1 MTEISK
7 ETESKLNINSNK
19 MYNINFDDYQIFVR
33 TVQAS
38 AIRTLSEALKEVLT
52 DVNIYFDKTGIK
64 IMSMDG
70 SKVALVHLK
79 LESEHFEDFHC
90 KEYTTI
96 GVNMLSLFKLLKTI
110 GNTDIVTLYI
120 EKSNVHKL
128 GIRIENKE
136 KSIVSNSK
144 LKLLDLDEDHLS
156 IPDIEFDSVVTMPCV
171 DFQKYCRDLSIISDT
186 VTITSE
192 GNIFTLHSIGD
203 FAEQKIDIG
212 ETNNGLVITKKDSP
226 VTGKFP
232 LKYLNLFCKS
242 SGLCSNI
249 EIYLKERYPLVLVFS
264 CASLG
269 SLSYALAP
277 KLNNETTA

>member
-1 MTEISK
+1 MESTTLKGDTKNIKIETQHTEIDVEK
-7 ETESKLNINSNK
+7 
-19 MYNINFDDYQIFVR
+19 YQIFLR

-52 DVNIYFDKTGIK
+52 DVNIHFDSTGIK

-79 LESEHFEDFHC
+79 LDADKFEDYYC
-90 KEYTTI
+90 KTPETI
-96 GVNMLSLFKLLKTI
+96 GVNVLSLFKLLKTI

-120 EKSNVHKL
+120 EKDDKHKL

-144 LKLLDLDEDHLS
+144 LKLLDLDEDLLT
-156 IPDIEFDSVVTMPCV
+156 IPDVEFDSVITMPCV
-171 DFQKYCRDLSIISDT
+171 DFQKYCRDLSTISDL
-186 VTITSE
+186 VTISSK
-192 GNIFTLHSIGD
+192 GNIFTMYSTGC
-203 FAEQKIDIG
+203 FAEQEIKIG
-212 ETNNGLVITKKDSP
+212 ETSNGLVISKREAEVS
-226 VTGKFP
+226 GNFP

-249 EIYLKERYPLVLVFS
+249 ELYLKARYPLILVFS

-269 SLSYALAP
+269 NLKFGLAP
-277 KLNNETTA
+277 KLEQEG

>member
-1 MTEISK
+1 MTDILKK
-7 ETESKLNINSNK
+7 ESNNAITMKKTQEINSIWDK
-19 MYNINFDDYQIFVR
+19 YSMFLR

-52 DVNIYFDKTGIK
+52 DVNIHFDNTGIK

-90 KEYTTI
+90 RDPQVV
-96 GVNMLSLFKLLKTI
+96 GVNVLSLFKLLKTI
-110 GNTDIVTLYI
+110 GNTDVVTLYI
-120 EKSNVHKL
+120 EKEDKHKL
-128 GIRIENKE
+128 GIKIENKE

-144 LKLLDLDEDHLS
+144 LKLLDLDEDMLT
-156 IPDIEFDSVVTMPCV
+156 IPDVEFDSVITMPCV
-171 DFQKYCRDLSIISDT
+171 DFQKYCRDLSTISDI
-186 VTITSE
+186 VTISSK
-192 GNIFTLHSIGD
+192 GNVFTMYANGC
-203 FAEQKIDIG
+203 FAEQEIRIG
-212 ETNNGLVITKKDSP
+212 ETSNGLVISKREAEVS
-226 VTGKFP
+226 GNFP

-249 EIYLKERYPLVLVFS
+249 ELYLKARYPLILVFS

-269 SLSYALAP
+269 NLKYGLAP
-277 KLNNETTA
+277 KLDPEN